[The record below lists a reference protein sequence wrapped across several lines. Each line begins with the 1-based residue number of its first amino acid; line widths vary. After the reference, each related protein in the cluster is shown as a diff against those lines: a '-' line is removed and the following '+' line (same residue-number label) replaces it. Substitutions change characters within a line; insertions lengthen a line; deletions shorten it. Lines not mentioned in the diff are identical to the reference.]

1 MSNLIKKIRTQ
12 SGDAQIDY
20 EALAN
25 LPTSD
30 KTLTQEGSFA
40 DAKEVGDRLSSFSDD
55 IANKEESGT
64 AESKVSAHNTS
75 TDAHNDIRLLIQNL
89 VNTVTTLLD
98 SDDETLDQTSEI
110 VAYIKSNKSLI
121 DAITTSKV
129 SVTDIIDNLT
139 TNVANKPLSASQ
151 GVKLKALIDA
161 IIVPTKLS
169 ELENDSGYANATD
182 IPDKLPNPQKL
193 TFTGAVTA
201 EYDGSGAVTVT
212 IPEGSDGS
220 GSGIDGGETD
230 PTVPAW
236 AKEPTKPTYTAQEVG
251 ALPAGTKIPSKT
263 SDLQNDSGFLTK
275 HQDLSGYALKSE
287 VPKFASDVGA
297 DASGTAENKVS
308 AHNTAT
314 DAHNDIR
321 LLVQGLTERLN
332 TLADSDD
339 ETLDRMSEIVSYI
352 KYDRS
357 MINGIDTN
365 KVDVSDIV
373 NNLTSNNTNKPL
385 SAKQGRVLKTL
396 IDAITIPEKLPNPNA
411 LSIAVNGT
419 TKTYDGSEVV
429 TIDIPSGSADNNRD
443 TNHYYVTPE
452 QFGAVG
458 DGTNDDTNAINQSLA
473 SGKPV
478 YFSAKTYKVSSS
490 LTLQTGTRMY
500 GNGAKIF
507 FVPKTELYFG
517 LHLLN
522 ISDVLIKDFYFDSE
536 RTQTGW
542 APAGHTR
549 NDLSTSLVDCICIQ
563 NSKDIIIENCNFNN
577 MESDFWM
584 QNATAGYL
592 SGNIIIRN
600 WYSRNS
606 SMPLFANNS
615 TNVIIENAN
624 VEPANIGGDGDH
636 IIYISD
642 GCNHWKINDFTFTA
656 PDDTYGALCTVHGS
670 TEYEG
675 NVIIDNCKFVGK
687 DKVLFYSYVT
697 GEIKI
702 RNSILETTESLIGG
716 SFFGNYIIENSDI
729 TCGNLSATSNDSEN
743 GNYKIGIKINNCN
756 LECLWEVLAITNG
769 TFIFSNSNIK
779 FSTFFIN
786 CRANGKKANVEINRC
801 TIEKTGTT
809 VYFIAVRSSK
819 YAFKITHTT
828 FISNTSNTQLMYIAG
843 SDITSLSEYILCGVI
858 VLSTVSNSSISMFSG
873 YSGTLDAK
881 MSGCF
886 YGQE

>member
-1 MSNLIKKIRTQ
+1 MANEKVYAYRNAGTENSPLWEKYFNRT
-12 SGDAQIDY
+12 I
-20 EALAN
+20 
-25 LPTSD
+25 
-30 KTLTQEGSFA
+30 A
-40 DAKEVGDRLSSFSDD
+40 DAVQMGADDPTTIKEYVDNRLNLLSDE

-64 AESKVSAHNTS
+64 AESKITAHNTS
-75 TDAHNDIRLLIQNL
+75 TDAHNDIREL
-89 VNTVTTLLD
+89 V
-98 SDDETLDQTSEI
+98 
-110 VAYIKSNKSLI
+110 K
-121 DAITTSKV
+121 
-129 SVTDIIDNLT
+129 
-139 TNVANKPLSASQ
+139 
-151 GVKLKALIDA
+151 
-161 IIVPTKLS
+161 
-169 ELENDSGYANATD
+169 
-182 IPDKLPNPQKL
+182 
-193 TFTGAVTA
+193 
-201 EYDGSGAVTVT
+201 
-212 IPEGSDGS
+212 
-220 GSGIDGGETD
+220 
-230 PTVPAW
+230 
-236 AKEPTKPTYTAQEVG
+236 
-251 ALPAGTKIPSKT
+251 
-263 SDLQNDSGFLTK
+263 
-275 HQDLSGYALKSE
+275 
-287 VPKFASDVGA
+287 
-297 DASGTAENKVS
+297 
-308 AHNTAT
+308 
-314 DAHNDIR
+314 
-321 LLVQGLTERLN
+321 GLTSRLN
-332 TLADSDD
+332 ALADSDD
-339 ETLDRMSEIVSYI
+339 TTLDQLSEIVSYI
-352 KYDRS
+352 KYNKS
-357 MINGIDTN
+357 LIEGVTTN

-385 SAKQGRVLKTL
+385 SAKQGMVLKSL
-396 IDAITIPEKLPNPNA
+396 INAITIPKKLPNPNA
-411 LSIAVNGT
+411 LSIVVNGT

-429 TIDIPSGSADNNRD
+429 TIDIQTGSTDSSGD

-473 SGKPV
+473 SGKPI

-549 NDLSTSLVDCICIQ
+549 KDLSTSLVDCICIQ

-636 IIYISD
+636 VIYISD

-675 NVIIDNCKFVGK
+675 NIIIDNCKFVGK
-687 DKVLFYSYVT
+687 DKVLLYSYVT

-702 RNSILETTESLIGG
+702 INSILETTESLIGG

-729 TCGNLSATSNDSEN
+729 TCGNLSVTSNDSEN
-743 GNYKIGIKINNCN
+743 GNYKIGIEINNCN

-786 CRANGKKANVEINRC
+786 CRANGEKANVEINSC

-843 SDITSLSEYILCGVI
+843 SDITSLSEYILCGAI
-858 VLSTVSNSSISMFSG
+858 VLSKVSDSSISMFSG
-873 YSGTLDAK
+873 YNGTLDAK

-886 YGQE
+886 TFPNDAYGSGSGGLTESQVNNLIDAKRTGVETLLGGGF